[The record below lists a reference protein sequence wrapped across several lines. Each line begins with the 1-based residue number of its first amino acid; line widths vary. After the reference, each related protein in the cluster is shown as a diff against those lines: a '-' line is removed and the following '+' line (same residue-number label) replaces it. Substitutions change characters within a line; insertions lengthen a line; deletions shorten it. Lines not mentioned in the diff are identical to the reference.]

1 MNQKKWLR
9 IVSIY
14 SIIYTVITLL
24 NSVLY
29 LCNGV
34 YEDPSGNWHELDRAM
49 ILLIGIAAFEL
60 YTNLPVKPMLLRYLT
75 AYIPSLLLAF
85 AYVWFSGLREP
96 LAKTAYRD
104 IWINFTGFFVL
115 LCIINTA
122 VYVFR
127 KKEGRKEKVK
137 GMIEAVNKF
146 IPIFVGL
153 LLILRGL
160 LWIVDGKNGNKR
172 SYYFGIAAIVV
183 GIIMFVTVFF
193 QVL

>member
-1 MNQKKWLR
+1 MLSSGYFEFIEDNKWRHICGEERIKKAQSPMVFVLDGDKRLEWSRSFGLFRSEKKMNKKKWIR

-29 LCNGV
+29 LRNGI

-60 YTNLPVKPMLLRYLT
+60 CTNLPVKPLALRYLI
-75 AYIPSLLLAF
+75 AYIPSQLLAF

-104 IWINFTGFFVL
+104 IWINFTSLFVL
-115 LCIINTA
+115 LCIINT
-122 VYVFR
+122 VIYVF
-127 KKEGRKEKVK
+127 KKKRGQKGEKK
-137 GMIEAVNKF
+137 
-146 IPIFVGL
+146 
-153 LLILRGL
+153 
-160 LWIVDGKNGNKR
+160 
-172 SYYFGIAAIVV
+172 
-183 GIIMFVTVFF
+183 
-193 QVL
+193 